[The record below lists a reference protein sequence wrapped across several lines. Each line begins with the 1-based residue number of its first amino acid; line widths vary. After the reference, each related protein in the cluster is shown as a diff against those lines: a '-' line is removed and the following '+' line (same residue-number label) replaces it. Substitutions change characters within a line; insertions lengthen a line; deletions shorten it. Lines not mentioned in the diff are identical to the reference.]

1 MEEER
6 NIGKIFYKNGFEFT
20 NLRALV
26 REAENVDLNDLL
38 DRLLDLE
45 KKMNSSAEIKDLASY
60 VDERLE
66 SIEKIVNDDS
76 YFNLSDV
83 AVKSDYNAQVKA
95 IKDKFHYARHL
106 LDAEAEWK
114 KQQDNYEKATISI
127 NQRLFKLDHD
137 NTISGEEKN
146 ELGSELL
153 AEKKAILKDHSDAL
167 ENYLRCQE
175 EYENSQKDFDLTQ
188 FRNGLLN
195 NINKIE
201 DSIKKAI
208 LDQSVDQNNK
218 SKLDKILD
226 LIKDMRENVVYYGL
240 ESTRAKKEFD
250 DICKKF
256 SLKYLKNDKEKNVE
270 VPKKE
275 EEPIVVSEVVEKPV
289 NSTLVQTEEPVVQTS
304 IKELV
309 EKVYEDL
316 KKLNPDVEFNLV
328 SNPINPKFDGR
339 IEASTQITNLYLPE
353 NFYYINNGITNRFS
367 SSKDPVLIEI
377 GELKKTE
384 QLNQPVF
391 EEVLD
396 EPYEPLANTLDK
408 HSENEKKQSVK
419 RVRKAVMGTYA
430 KTLLTFSA
438 ITGVAANIK
447 NKTALTAGNV
457 LEKLKNS
464 TQTLYKKIVNN
475 PNGRSN
481 IIDSSLNDFADLQKS
496 GDELM
501 DKYKE
506 SKRRESVQNN
516 TSLENE
522 EQLEDLE
529 SGLQRALNE
538 YDSNKAEIL
547 GEEPSRIGR

>member
-226 LIKDMRENVVYYGL
+226 LIKDMRETVVYYGL

-270 VPKKE
+270 VSKKE
-275 EEPIVVSEVVEKPV
+275 ELVVASEVVEKPV
-289 NSTLVQTEEPVVQTS
+289 YNPVQTEEPIVQPS

-316 KKLNPDVEFNLV
+316 KRLNPDVEFNLV
-328 SNPINPKFDGR
+328 SDPINPKFDGR
-339 IEASTQITNLYLPE
+339 IEASTQITSLYLPE

-377 GELKKTE
+377 GELKRTE
-384 QLNQPVF
+384 KLDQDA

-396 EPYEPLANTLDK
+396 VPQDFITKTEDVNIPI
-408 HSENEKKQSVK
+408 EKKHTVK

-447 NKTALTAGNV
+447 NKTILTAGNV
-457 LEKLKNS
+457 LEKLRNGA
-464 TQTLYKKIVNN
+464 QTLHKKIVKDNDV
-475 PNGRSN
+475 RS
-481 IIDSSLNDFADLQKS
+481 IADSILNDFDDLQKS

-506 SKRRESVQNN
+506 SKRKESVQKN
-516 TSLENE
+516 TTLENE

>member
-38 DRLLDLE
+38 DKLLDLE

-226 LIKDMRENVVYYGL
+226 LIKDMRETVVYYGL

-270 VPKKE
+270 VSKKE
-275 EEPIVVSEVVEKPV
+275 ELVVASEVVEKPV
-289 NSTLVQTEEPVVQTS
+289 YNPVQTEEPIVQPS

-316 KKLNPDVEFNLV
+316 KRLNPDVEFNLV
-328 SNPINPKFDGR
+328 SDPINPKFDGR
-339 IEASTQITNLYLPE
+339 IEASTQITSLYLPE

-377 GELKKTE
+377 GELKRTE
-384 QLNQPVF
+384 KLDQDA

-396 EPYEPLANTLDK
+396 VPQDFITKTEDVNIPI
-408 HSENEKKQSVK
+408 EKKHTVK

-438 ITGVAANIK
+438 IAGVAAKIK
-447 NKTALTAGNV
+447 NKTVLTATNV
-457 LEKLKNS
+457 LEKLRNGA
-464 TQTLYKKIVNN
+464 QTLHKKIVKDNDV
-475 PNGRSN
+475 RS
-481 IIDSSLNDFADLQKS
+481 IADSILNDFDNLQKS

-506 SKRRESVQNN
+506 SKRKESVQKN
-516 TSLENE
+516 TTLENE